1 MYYDLSSGI
10 EAGGRWA
17 MSVYDIQEEIVT
29 NSAVG
34 KTSGQSTSSSSSGA
48 GGSTN
53 VGTDL
58 GPVEGGERAFTVTN
72 QCSQTIRIGST
83 GGR

>member
-1 MYYDLSSGI
+1 MYYDFSSGI

-17 MSVYDIQEEIVT
+17 ISVYDIQEVIAT
-29 NSAVG
+29 NSAAG
-34 KTSGQSTSSSSSGA
+34 KNSGQTTSSSSSGV

-58 GPVEGGERAFTVTN
+58 GPLEGGERAFTVIN